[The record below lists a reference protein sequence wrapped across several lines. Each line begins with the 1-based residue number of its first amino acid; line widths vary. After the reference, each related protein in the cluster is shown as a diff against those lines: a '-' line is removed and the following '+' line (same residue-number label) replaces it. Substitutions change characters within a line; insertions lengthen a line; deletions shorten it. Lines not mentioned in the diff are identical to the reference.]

1 MHEGMKKELR
11 NELMKG
17 CLGGNSREWMNKTE
31 KERKKKALTCVGFD
45 DRRLTAQRHALHRT
59 QL

>member
-31 KERKKKALTCVGFD
+31 KERKKK
-45 DRRLTAQRHALHRT
+45 RLPVSDSTT
-59 QL
+59 GV